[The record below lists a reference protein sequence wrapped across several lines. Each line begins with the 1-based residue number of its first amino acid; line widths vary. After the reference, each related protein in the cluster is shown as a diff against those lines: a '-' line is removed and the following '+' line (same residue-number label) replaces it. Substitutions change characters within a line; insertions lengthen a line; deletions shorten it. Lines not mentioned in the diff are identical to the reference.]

1 MNRLIFT
8 IWLLAG
14 LCFSL
19 SAQLLDVKLGTPESQ
34 LLLMAQAKTRE
45 VGAAQFSLVKK
56 LGTNYVFRQVLKGY
70 QVDLTFTVEQEE
82 VSSIKTVH
90 QGLNETHFIAMREYF
105 EETVKD
111 WHNKSYFMPNSRLAD
126 QAMKSFSGYQAQAAA
141 FTDPSMSLMFVFIYY
156 EKDGIAYFSRL
167 ERKF

>member
-1 MNRLIFT
+1 MKRLLIA

-14 LCFSL
+14 LSVSL
-19 SAQLLDVKLGTPESQ
+19 SAQLLEVKLGTPESQ

-45 VGAAQFSLVKK
+45 GVETQFSLVKK
-56 LGTNYVFRQVLKGY
+56 LGTNYVFRQALDGY
-70 QVDLTFTVEQEE
+70 QVDLTFTVEQDE
-82 VSSIKTVH
+82 VTSIKTIH
-90 QGLNETHFIAMREYF
+90 QGLNETHYVAMREYF

-111 WHNKSYFMPNSRLAD
+111 WHSKSYFVPNARLAD

-141 FTDPSMSLMFVFIYY
+141 FTDPSMSLMFIFVYY

>member
-1 MNRLIFT
+1 MKRLLLAT
-8 IWLLAG
+8 WLLSG
-14 LCFSL
+14 LCFTL

-45 VGAAQFSLVKK
+45 VGEAQFSLVQK
-56 LGTNYVFRQVLKGY
+56 LGTSYVFRQVIDGY
-70 QVDLTFTVEQEE
+70 QVDLTFTVEAEE
-82 VSSIKTVH
+82 VTSIKTIH
-90 QGLNETHFIAMREYF
+90 QGLNDTHFVAMREYF

-111 WHNKSYFMPNSRLAD
+111 WHSKSYFVPNARLAN

-141 FTDPSMSLMFVFIYY
+141 FTDPSMSLMFVFVYY

>member
-1 MNRLIFT
+1 MKRLLLS
-8 IWLLAG
+8 IWLLSG
-14 LCFSL
+14 ICFSL

-34 LLLMAQAKTRE
+34 LLLMAQAKTRQ
-45 VGAAQFSLVKK
+45 GDATQFELVKK
-56 LGTNYVFRQVLKGY
+56 LGTNYVFRQVLDGY

-82 VSSIKTVH
+82 VTSIKTIH
-90 QGLNETHFIAMREYF
+90 QGLNPTHFVAMEEYF

-111 WHNKSYFMPNSRLAD
+111 WHSKSYFVPNARLAD

-141 FTDPSMSLMFVFIYY
+141 FTDPSMSLMFVFVYY
-156 EKDGIAYFSRL
+156 EKDGVAYFSRL